1 MGDITIEASKVTIEA
16 MGDSINGDKVI
27 LTLSDITSSG
37 CADKA
42 LIEALGEEWV
52 VTFISTEVLIAS
64 LASRGDEV
72 SVAAQGMEEDA
83 VELQQLLASRW
94 TD

>member
-1 MGDITIEASKVTIEA
+1 MGKVTIEASKVEVVA
-16 MGDSINGDKVI
+16 NGATLEVT
-27 LTLSDITSSG
+27 LTDIASGG

-42 LIEALGEEWV
+42 IVGALGEEWV
-52 VTFISTEVLIAS
+52 ASLLSTEALIAN

-72 SVAAQGMEEDA
+72 SRAAQCVESSA
-83 VELQQLLASRW
+83 SELQQLLATRW

>member
-1 MGDITIEASKVTIEA
+1 MGQVTVEATQVSVVA
-16 MGDSINGDKVI
+16 SGDSIEVT
-27 LTLSDITSSG
+27 LTNIVSAC

-42 LIEALGEEWV
+42 IVEALGEDWV
-52 VTFISTEVLIAS
+52 ASLINTEVLIKE
-64 LASRGDEV
+64 LADRGDEV
-72 SVAAQGMEEDA
+72 SVAAQCVESSA